1 MNAALPEMSVN
12 KKFFW
17 HFRYFSLLLLC
28 MTPKTLRQKLLKL
41 SFILTNVLFLYPLEH
56 LETKDFGQAEAYSEP
71 GQTSK
76 KKRFT
81 KIVIFAKCS
90 LLNGPECADFKNT
103 YKKNY

>member
-1 MNAALPEMSVN
+1 
-12 KKFFW
+12 
-17 HFRYFSLLLLC
+17 
-28 MTPKTLRQKLLKL
+28 MTPKTLRQKLLKM
-41 SFILTNVLFLYPLEH
+41 SFILANVLFLYPLEH
-56 LETKDFGQAEAYSEP
+56 LETKNFGQAEAYSEP

-90 LLNGPECADFKNT
+90 LLNGPECADVKNT